1 VAVSVFKTACDPSY
15 VGLGGFD
22 SHALPPCDPARLS
35 QLRQLVTSYRSILV
49 LVAWFAALASAAGQS
64 AASAASLPVIP
75 IDTLRP
81 PITAKR
87 AFLSSLFIPGSAQ
100 NLLGRHRAAV
110 ALIAVEAISI
120 GMIRES
126 GADVREARQQ
136 SGDSL
141 VISYVDDKGD
151 RLPTPL
157 VQRRRFA
164 DVEVR
169 SRRSHV
175 EDWVALLIANH
186 LFAACDAFVAANL
199 WDVAAHVTMS
209 GSTDQLLIGGRLSW

>member
-22 SHALPPCDPARLS
+22 SHALPPFDPARLS
-35 QLRQLVTSYRSILV
+35 HLRRLVKQHRSIL
-49 LVAWFAALASAAGQS
+49 LFVASFAACTNAIAQS
-64 AASAASLPVIP
+64 AASAAVLPVVP
-75 IDTLRP
+75 ADSVRP
-81 PITAKR
+81 PITPKR
-87 AFLSSLFIPGSAQ
+87 AFLSSLLVPGSAQ
-100 NLLGRHRAAV
+100 NRLGRHRAAA
-110 ALIAVEAISI
+110 ALIGVEAMSI
-120 GMIRES
+120 AMIRES

-136 SGDSL
+136 AGDTL
-141 VISYVDDKGD
+141 VVSYVDDKGD

-157 VQRRRFA
+157 LQRRRFG

-209 GSTDQLLIGGRLSW
+209 GSKEQLLIGGRLSW